1 MLEKFEILIV
11 IFVLLAIFYVVIS
24 LGARKGNK
32 EAISLEIKNY
42 LFNVRILIVVIA
54 VVSFILWLFI

>member
-11 IFVLLAIFYVVIS
+11 IFVLLGMFYLVIS

-32 EAISLEIKNY
+32 ETISLEIKNY
-42 LFNVRILIVVIA
+42 LFNVRILIAVIA